1 MGSPQTRFVSSAHPV
16 NVPVCLCP
24 GRAEDKRSCCGLQG
38 TKGGRF
44 QSVISG
50 VASLSLAVSHRR
62 EHFQVIRFPKQEFD
76 GGNNSS
82 AWAENAHVL
91 WVLSQKAVEWG
102 ISSAVCINKDDTVAY
117 DFRPPKCES
126 LSPKGVQKGVP
137 STQKLLASI

>member
-1 MGSPQTRFVSSAHPV
+1 MRRTNAAAADSKAPKVAGFS
-16 NVPVCLCP
+16 L
-24 GRAEDKRSCCGLQG
+24 
-38 TKGGRF
+38 
-44 QSVISG
+44 ISG

-137 STQKLLASI
+137 STQKLSASV